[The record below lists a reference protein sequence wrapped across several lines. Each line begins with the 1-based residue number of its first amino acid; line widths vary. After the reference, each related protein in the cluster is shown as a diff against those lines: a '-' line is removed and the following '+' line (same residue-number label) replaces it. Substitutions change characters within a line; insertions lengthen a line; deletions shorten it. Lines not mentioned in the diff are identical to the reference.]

1 MFAIIFLLHDFI
13 YIYLH
18 DSSAPSVWEKWACVM
33 RCSVLQCV
41 AVCCSAVYCSVV
53 CYIVLQWCVAVCRAL
68 RAEEDVSC
76 NGRALG
82 VTVHCACR
90 SSSCMLGIIIFL
102 WKETYNTKL
111 DM

>member
-1 MFAIIFLLHDFI
+1 MGVCHA
-13 YIYLH
+13 
-18 DSSAPSVWEKWACVM
+18 
-33 RCSVLQCV
+33 LQCV
-41 AVCCSAVYCSVV
+41 AVCCS
-53 CYIVLQWCVAVCRAL
+53 VLQCGVLQCGVLYRVAVCVAVCRAL